1 MTKKRKGKKEIKPLV
16 YGDFPSKKTQ
26 GKEDLMRLVRLC
38 MKDGKLH
45 KAYKI
50 IQKAFL
56 NMKSDGR
63 WPKGVTSVDFF
74 ERAVDL
80 ASPLVSVRNV
90 RVKGVLYQV
99 PGPLSPA
106 KSRGLGLRWIL
117 EGAKRNS
124 FNRSAFHIGL
134 SRELLDL
141 YHQSGY
147 AFNKRLE
154 LHKLA
159 EENRPFSHFRWW
171 YKRKGK
177 KTRVKTLR
185 NDRMGA

>member
-63 WPKGVTSVDFF
+63 WPKGVTSMDFF

-80 ASPLVSVRNV
+80 ASPLV
-90 RVKGVLYQV
+90 
-99 PGPLSPA
+99 
-106 KSRGLGLRWIL
+106 
-117 EGAKRNS
+117 
-124 FNRSAFHIGL
+124 
-134 SRELLDL
+134 DL
-141 YHQSGY
+141 YNSILYLHTSYSCY
-147 AFNKRLE
+147 ASYSLAVSISSFGEMSTLE
-154 LHKLA
+154 TC
-159 EENRPFSHFRWW
+159 EYF
-171 YKRKGK
+171 
-177 KTRVKTLR
+177 
-185 NDRMGA
+185 